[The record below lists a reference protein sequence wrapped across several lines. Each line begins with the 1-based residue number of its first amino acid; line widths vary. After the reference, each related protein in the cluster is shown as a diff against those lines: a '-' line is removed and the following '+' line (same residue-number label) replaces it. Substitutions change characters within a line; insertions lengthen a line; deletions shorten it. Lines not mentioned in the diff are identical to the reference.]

1 MELIMSEITSAMVK
15 ELREKT
21 GVGMMDCKLALKE
34 NSGNIEAS
42 IDWLRTKGI
51 AKAAKKEGRVASE
64 GLISIENNGNVA
76 SVIEVNSETDFVAR
90 NEDFQKVVKK
100 LSALSLE
107 SENLDELIK
116 KQVDERNISVKD
128 YITEM
133 IASIGENINLR
144 RLSKIS
150 LKNTGIISSYI
161 HNQVIDGMGKIGVVV
176 ALESEADKSIL
187 EDLGKK
193 IAMHIAATNPISI
206 SIDEI
211 PEDVLIR
218 EKNILSEEARAS
230 GKPEEIIEKMTEG
243 RLKKYYQES
252 VLLEQIF
259 VVDGESKISDILNS
273 IENPVKIT
281 SFVRMGL
288 GEGIEKKN
296 EDFADEVDSLIS

>member
-1 MELIMSEITSAMVK
+1 MSEITSAMVK

-34 NSGNIEAS
+34 NNGNIEAS

-150 LKNTGIISSYI
+150 LKNNGIISSYI
-161 HNQVIDGMGKIGVVV
+161 HNQVIEGMGKIGVVV

-211 PEDVLIR
+211 PEDVLTR

-259 VVDGESKISDILNS
+259 VVDGESKVSDILNS

>member
-1 MELIMSEITSAMVK
+1 MSEITSAMVK

-150 LKNTGIISSYI
+150 LKNNGIISSYI
-161 HNQVIDGMGKIGVVV
+161 HNQVIEGMGKIGVVV

-211 PEDVLIR
+211 PEDVLTR

-243 RLKKYYQES
+243 RLKKYCQES

>member
-1 MELIMSEITSAMVK
+1 MSEITSAMVK

-150 LKNTGIISSYI
+150 LKNNGIISSYI
-161 HNQVIDGMGKIGVVV
+161 HNQVIEGMGKIGVVV

-211 PEDVLIR
+211 PEDVLTR

-259 VVDGESKISDILNS
+259 VVDGESKVSDILNS

>member
-1 MELIMSEITSAMVK
+1 MSEITSAMVK

-34 NSGNIEAS
+34 NNGNIEAS

-150 LKNTGIISSYI
+150 LKNNGIISSYI
-161 HNQVIDGMGKIGVVV
+161 HNQVIEGMGKIGVVV

>member
-1 MELIMSEITSAMVK
+1 MSEITSAMVK

-34 NSGNIEAS
+34 NNGNIEAS

-150 LKNTGIISSYI
+150 LKNNGIISSYI
-161 HNQVIDGMGKIGVVV
+161 HNKVIEGMGKIGVVV

-211 PEDVLIR
+211 PEDVLTR

-259 VVDGESKISDILNS
+259 VVDGESKVSDILNS

>member
-1 MELIMSEITSAMVK
+1 MSQVTASLVK

-21 GVGMMDCKLALKE
+21 GVGMMDCKTALKE
-34 NSGNIEAS
+34 NNGDIEAS

-51 AKAAKKEGRVASE
+51 AKAAKKEGRIASE
-64 GLISIENNGNVA
+64 GLIAVEKIDNTASI
-76 SVIEVNSETDFVAR
+76 IEVNSETDFVAR
-90 NEDFQKVVKK
+90 NEDFQNVVKK
-100 LSALSLE
+100 LSILSIKSNNLE
-107 SENLDELIK
+107 ELLDKELDNENIK
-116 KQVDERNISVKD
+116 VKD

-144 RLSKIS
+144 RIDKIS
-150 LKNTGIISSYI
+150 ISNGMISSYI
-161 HNQVIDGMGKIGVVV
+161 HNQVIEGMGKIGVLVG
-176 ALESEADKSIL
+176 LESEADNDQL

-193 IAMHIAATNPISI
+193 IAMHIAATNPISV
-206 SIDEI
+206 SIEDI
-211 PEDVLIR
+211 PADVLER
-218 EKNILSEEARAS
+218 EKSILVEEARSS

-273 IENPVKIT
+273 LDKPVKIIE
-281 SFVRMGL
+281 FVRMGL

-296 EDFADEVDSLIS
+296 EDFANEVDSLIS